1 MTLRPFAFRISRS
14 IFGVAAIGIV
24 GLAPAMPIAGAEASV
39 YPDTSDYQA
48 VSSRE
53 IYRVVDEDGVWFTS
67 ALGVRCGI
75 KDDGSFGCAG
85 PLPGAPAGENEVA
98 WFSGDPFP
106 RLYATA
112 QPQFDSGA
120 GQGILLGLTYIEYRG
135 SRCSASRESSIYCV
149 HGADPNSQLLVTS
162 SNVFRGADGLPSS

>member
-1 MTLRPFAFRISRS
+1 MKLRPLVFRTARS
-14 IFGVAAIGIV
+14 TIGVAMFGIV
-24 GLAPAMPIAGAEASV
+24 GLASAMPIAEADVTV
-39 YPDTSDYQA
+39 YPDTSDYQS

-67 ALGVRCGI
+67 ALGVHCGI

-85 PLPGAPAGENEVA
+85 ALPGVRAAENEVA

-106 RLYATA
+106 RLYATV

-120 GQGILLGLTYIEYRG
+120 GQTILLGLTYIEYRG
-135 SRCSASRESSIYCV
+135 SRCSASRESSIYCI
-149 HGADPNSQLLVTS
+149 HGNDRNSQLLVTS
-162 SNVFRGADGLPSS
+162 ANVFRGADGLPS